1 MANETLEQKVNAP
14 QQEKKAEKPVSVL
27 ESAIKETFDA
37 IKTGANLGIATAAP
51 AAGYA
56 LTGNAGVLATS
67 AAYLAATKGK
77 KDSKVIRNESLSGA
91 LFGTFAHYT
100 LLPLDYIGSAARK
113 VAYMIPCVFSANAF
127 YMAEN

>member
-37 IKTGANLGIATAAP
+37 IKTGANLGIAAAAP

-67 AAYLAATKGK
+67 AAYIAATKGK
-77 KDSKVIRNESLSGA
+77 KDSKIIRNE
-91 LFGTFAHYT
+91 
-100 LLPLDYIGSAARK
+100 
-113 VAYMIPCVFSANAF
+113 
-127 YMAEN
+127 